1 MIWLG
6 RKLTRLG
13 ERREGGFNLVEVLV
27 AMALLG
33 TVMIAI
39 MSLFFVGRRNVYSG
53 RQMTKA
59 IAIGNRVLEDLS
71 LLTKQDIYYG
81 VFNIADTA
89 SGGTVTIMGK
99 SYTHAKVRTS
109 KPSIV
114 TPANATEYTTEKSGG
129 PLYLS
134 TKWVPQ
140 LGNDLQDGSVTLVL
154 QPVGSSTQFGA
165 AEVLRLTVLIYWKEE
180 SRQRSLTLTSTKAY

>member
-1 MIWLG
+1 MIQLG
-6 RKLTRLG
+6 RKLTQLTRT
-13 ERREGGFNLVEVLV
+13 REDGFNLVEVLV

-39 MSLFFVGRRNVYSG
+39 MSLFFLGRRNVYSG

-81 VFNIADTA
+81 VFNINDTA
-89 SGGTVTIMGK
+89 TGTTVTIMGNT
-99 SYTHAKVRTS
+99 YTNAKVRTS
-109 KPSIV
+109 NPSLV
-114 TPANATEYTTEKSGG
+114 TPANASEYQTEKSDG
-129 PLYLS
+129 PKYLT

-140 LGNDLQDGSVTLVL
+140 LGNDLADGSVTLVM
-154 QPVGSSTQFGA
+154 QPQGSSTQFGA
-165 AEVLRLTVLIYWKEE
+165 AEVLRLTVLVYWKEE
-180 SRQRSLTLTSTKAY
+180 GRQRRLTLKSTKAY